1 MILVDATYKL
11 LDWQMPVYLL
21 FCIVGDGLSKIVA
34 MYTLAQETKGVEV
47 FKKHSPSW
55 SQTKV
60 IMYGKISLHT
70 MLLQVVW
77 RLSANL

>member
-11 LDWQMPVYLL
+11 LDWQIPVYLL

-34 MYTLAQETKGVEV
+34 IFTLAQETKGVEV

-60 IMYGKISLHT
+60 TMYGKISLHA
-70 MLLQVVW
+70 MLLKVVW

>member
-1 MILVDATYKL
+1 
-11 LDWQMPVYLL
+11 MPVYLV
-21 FCIVGDGLSKIVA
+21 FCIVGDGLRKIVA
-34 MYTLAQETKGVEV
+34 MFTLAQETKGVEV

-60 IMYGKISLHT
+60 TMYSKISLHAL
-70 MLLQVVW
+70 LLQVVG